1 MANGASPTRRALTTA
16 DIERY
21 LAASFDPPPRVV
33 DCAPLDGG
41 WFAAVWS
48 AELADGR
55 SVVLKVGPPPQVPVL
70 RYERGM
76 IAAEARYL
84 RLVAAHAPQVPVP
97 AVLHHGVDPGVGDWL
112 VTVRLP
118 GRNLPA
124 IAAEAARGGGAAPDD
139 SAARY
144 DLGTA
149 YAALHRITGG
159 RFGYDGDRAAAATW
173 AAAFTAM
180 VEELLADAA
189 DWSVRL
195 PASPDRFRSLVARHT
210 GLLDTVRRP
219 ALLHW
224 DGWDGNVLA
233 ASGPDGVLRMT
244 GLVDGERYLYGD
256 PLMDLVAPLL
266 FRRAEQE
273 PEHPFLRGYRAA
285 AGAAVDLDDDRVRR
299 RLALYRMHLYLV
311 MLVEMP
317 SRHLTGPEHQGQVE
331 LLTGLLNEELAA
343 LTSAASTR

>member
-16 DIERY
+16 DVERY

-84 RLVAAHAPQVPVP
+84 RLAAAHAPQVPVP
-97 AVLHHGVDPGVGDWL
+97 AVLHHGVDPGAGDWL

-118 GRNLPA
+118 GRNLPT
-124 IAAEAARGGGAAPDD
+124 IAESAEPPDD
-139 SAARY
+139 SAVRH
-144 DLGTA
+144 DLGVA

-159 RFGYDGDRAAAATW
+159 RFGYDGGRAGAATW

-195 PASPDRFRSLVARHT
+195 PASPDRFRSLLARHA

-233 ASGPDGVLRMT
+233 ACDAHGVLRLT

-285 AGAAVDLDDDRVRR
+285 AGNAAVDLDDDRVRR

-331 LLTGLLNEELAA
+331 LLTGLLTEELAA
-343 LTSAASTR
+343 LSSAGTTP